1 MQAPVPETQKKAD
14 SRMKLIWKRVRRH
27 PFLKLTAVLI
37 AILFWMIVIASD
49 PTLERQKEMTAT
61 VSVTG
66 ADTLR
71 SRGYVVTDDLTS
83 SPITVN
89 ITARVTQGNYDRA
102 TAASFSPRL
111 DLSQITSDGQ
121 QEVSFS
127 AGYSTYGEIQSF
139 EPKSM
144 TVNVERYI
152 TRSRVPVVV
161 RVTGEMP
168 QGLWRSATSCDPNL
182 VSVSGPASLVEQVRR
197 AVVELPLEGL
207 SADMEDCQVT
217 SPVTLETADGQTIS
231 SPLIRI
237 TFESVTV
244 DSASIECSVLPTRS
258 VAVDAASAITGT
270 PAHGY
275 EVGEIRVSPETVTV
289 ADSAEALKNLEAM
302 FVQSPVDVTGATE
315 DLLVTVPLA
324 GATAHSYCSARE
336 VAVSVTIRPATHTH
350 TYNDLPVQVENL
362 GPGLKAAL
370 NRAKLGA
377 VLSGAY
383 QDMESLK
390 AANIHL
396 YVDAQGLA
404 AGVYNVEVQCRVDG
418 AESYDFTPQQ
428 QTLTLTIQ
436 SEAE

>member
-89 ITARVTQGNYDRA
+89 ITAKVTQGNYDRA

-127 AGYSTYGEIQSF
+127 AGYSTYGEIQAF

-258 VAVDAASAITGT
+258 VAVDAASAVTGT

-302 FVQSPVDVTGATE
+302 FVQSPVDVTGAAE

-362 GPGLKAAL
+362 GPGLKATL
-370 NRAKLGA
+370 SRTKLGA

-396 YVDAQGLA
+396 FVDAQGLA

>member
-111 DLSQITSDGQ
+111 DLSQIMSDGQ

-207 SADMEDCQVT
+207 RADMEDCQVT

-302 FVQSPVDVTGATE
+302 FVQSPVDMTGATE

-370 NRAKLGA
+370 SRAKLGA

>member
-111 DLSQITSDGQ
+111 DLSQIMSDGQ

-370 NRAKLGA
+370 SRAKLGA

>member
-89 ITARVTQGNYDRA
+89 ITAKVTQGNYDRA

-370 NRAKLGA
+370 SRAKLGA

>member
-71 SRGYVVTDDLTS
+71 TRGYVVTDDLTS

-89 ITARVTQGNYDRA
+89 ITAKVTQGNYDRA

-370 NRAKLGA
+370 SRAKLGA

>member
-89 ITARVTQGNYDRA
+89 ITAKVTQGNYDRA

-302 FVQSPVDVTGATE
+302 FVQSPVDVAGATE

-370 NRAKLGA
+370 SRAKLGA

-418 AESYDFTPQQ
+418 SESYDFTPQQ

>member
-61 VSVTG
+61 ISVTG

-89 ITARVTQGNYDRA
+89 ITAKVTQGNYDRA

-121 QEVSFS
+121 QDVSFS

-370 NRAKLGA
+370 SRAKLGA

>member
-89 ITARVTQGNYDRA
+89 ITAKVTQGNYDRA

-207 SADMEDCQVT
+207 RADMEDCQVT

-258 VAVDAASAITGT
+258 VAVDVASAITGT

>member
-89 ITARVTQGNYDRA
+89 ITAKVTQGNYDRA

-302 FVQSPVDVTGATE
+302 FVQSPVDMTGATE

-370 NRAKLGA
+370 SRAKLGA

-396 YVDAQGLA
+396 YVAAQGLA

>member
-1 MQAPVPETQKKAD
+1 MQAPVPETQEKAD

-89 ITARVTQGNYDRA
+89 ITAKVTQGNYDRA

-370 NRAKLGA
+370 SRAKLGA

>member
-1 MQAPVPETQKKAD
+1 MQAPVPETQEKAD

-89 ITARVTQGNYDRA
+89 ITAKVTQGNYDRA

-207 SADMEDCQVT
+207 RADMEDCQVT

-370 NRAKLGA
+370 SRAKLGA

>member
-89 ITARVTQGNYDRA
+89 ITAKVTQGNYDRA

-127 AGYSTYGEIQSF
+127 AGYSTYGEIQFF

-152 TRSRVPVVV
+152 TRSRLPVVV

-362 GPGLKAAL
+362 GPGLRAAL
-370 NRAKLGA
+370 SRAKLGA

>member
-1 MQAPVPETQKKAD
+1 MQAPVPEIQKKAD

-111 DLSQITSDGQ
+111 DLSQIMSDGQ

-207 SADMEDCQVT
+207 RADMEDCQVT

-370 NRAKLGA
+370 SRAKLGA

>member
-66 ADTLR
+66 ADMLR

-89 ITARVTQGNYDRA
+89 ITAKVTQGNYDRA

-370 NRAKLGA
+370 SRAKLGA

-418 AESYDFTPQQ
+418 SESYDFTPQQ

>member
-89 ITARVTQGNYDRA
+89 ITAKVTQGNYDRA

-127 AGYSTYGEIQSF
+127 TGYSTYGEIQSF

-370 NRAKLGA
+370 SRAKLGA

>member
-89 ITARVTQGNYDRA
+89 ITAKVTQGNYDRA

-302 FVQSPVDVTGATE
+302 FVQSPVDMTGATE

-370 NRAKLGA
+370 SRAKLGA

>member
-89 ITARVTQGNYDRA
+89 ITAKVTQGNYDRA

-362 GPGLKAAL
+362 GPGLRAAL
-370 NRAKLGA
+370 SRAKLGA

>member
-89 ITARVTQGNYDRA
+89 ITAKVTQGNYDRA

-370 NRAKLGA
+370 SRAKLGA

-418 AESYDFTPQQ
+418 SESYDFTPQQ

>member
-89 ITARVTQGNYDRA
+89 ITAKVTQGNYDRA

-275 EVGEIRVSPETVTV
+275 EVGEIRISPETVTV

-370 NRAKLGA
+370 SRAKLGA

>member
-89 ITARVTQGNYDRA
+89 ITAKVTQGNYDRA

-302 FVQSPVDVTGATE
+302 FVQSPVDVAGATE

-370 NRAKLGA
+370 SRAKLGA

>member
-89 ITARVTQGNYDRA
+89 ITAKVTQGNYDRA

-362 GPGLKAAL
+362 GPGLKAVL
-370 NRAKLGA
+370 SRAKLGA

>member
-89 ITARVTQGNYDRA
+89 RTAKVTQGNYDRA

-127 AGYSTYGEIQSF
+127 AGYSTYGEIQFF

-362 GPGLKAAL
+362 GPGLRAAL
-370 NRAKLGA
+370 SRAKLGA

>member
-89 ITARVTQGNYDRA
+89 ITAKVTQGNYDRA

-127 AGYSTYGEIQSF
+127 AGYSTYGEIQFF

-182 VSVSGPASLVEQVRR
+182 VSVSGPASLMEQVRR

-362 GPGLKAAL
+362 GPGLRAAL
-370 NRAKLGA
+370 SRAKLGA

>member
-83 SPITVN
+83 STITVN
-89 ITARVTQGNYDRA
+89 ITAKVTQGNYDRA

-370 NRAKLGA
+370 SRAKLGA

-418 AESYDFTPQQ
+418 SESYDFTPQQ

>member
-14 SRMKLIWKRVRRH
+14 SRMKLVWKRVRRH

-89 ITARVTQGNYDRA
+89 ITAKVTQGNYDRA

-127 AGYSTYGEIQSF
+127 TGYSTYGEIQSF

-370 NRAKLGA
+370 SRAKLGA

>member
-89 ITARVTQGNYDRA
+89 ITAKVTQGNYDRA

-258 VAVDAASAITGT
+258 VAVDVASAITGT

-370 NRAKLGA
+370 SRAKLGA

>member
-89 ITARVTQGNYDRA
+89 ITAKVTQGNYDRA

-258 VAVDAASAITGT
+258 VAVDVASAITGT

-350 TYNDLPVQVENL
+350 TYNDLPVQVKNL

-370 NRAKLGA
+370 SRAKLGA

>member
-89 ITARVTQGNYDRA
+89 ITAKVTQGNYDRA

-121 QEVSFS
+121 QDVSFS
-127 AGYSTYGEIQSF
+127 AGYSTYGEIQFF

-362 GPGLKAAL
+362 GPGLRAAL
-370 NRAKLGA
+370 SRAKLGA

>member
-89 ITARVTQGNYDRA
+89 ITAKVTQGNYDRA

-127 AGYSTYGEIQSF
+127 AGYSTYGEIQFF

-362 GPGLKAAL
+362 GPGLRAAL
-370 NRAKLGA
+370 SRAKLGA

>member
-89 ITARVTQGNYDRA
+89 ITAKVTQGNYDRA

-370 NRAKLGA
+370 SRAKLGA

-396 YVDAQGLA
+396 YVDAKGLA

>member
-89 ITARVTQGNYDRA
+89 ITAKVTQGNYDRA

-370 NRAKLGA
+370 SRAKMGA

>member
-27 PFLKLTAVLI
+27 PFLKLTAVL
-37 AILFWMIVIASD
+37 IVIASD

-89 ITARVTQGNYDRA
+89 ITAKVTQGNYDRA

-370 NRAKLGA
+370 SRAKLGA

-418 AESYDFTPQQ
+418 SESYDFTPQQ

>member
-111 DLSQITSDGQ
+111 DLSQIMSDGQ

-207 SADMEDCQVT
+207 RADMEDCQVT

-302 FVQSPVDVTGATE
+302 FVQSPVDMTGATE

-350 TYNDLPVQVENL
+350 TDNDLPVQVENL

-370 NRAKLGA
+370 SRAKLGA

>member
-370 NRAKLGA
+370 SRAKLGA

>member
-89 ITARVTQGNYDRA
+89 ITAKVSQGNYDRA

-127 AGYSTYGEIQSF
+127 AGYSTYGEIQFF

-370 NRAKLGA
+370 SRAKLGA

>member
-1 MQAPVPETQKKAD
+1 MQAPAPETQKKAD

-89 ITARVTQGNYDRA
+89 ITAKVTQGNYDRA

-121 QEVSFS
+121 QEISFS

-168 QGLWRSATSCDPNL
+168 QGLWRSATSCDPSL

-362 GPGLKAAL
+362 GPGLKATL
-370 NRAKLGA
+370 SRAKLGA

-396 YVDAQGLA
+396 FVDAQGLA
-404 AGVYNVEVQCRVDG
+404 EGVYNVEVQCRVDG

>member
-89 ITARVTQGNYDRA
+89 ITAKVTQGNYDRA

-258 VAVDAASAITGT
+258 VAVDVTSAITGT

-302 FVQSPVDVTGATE
+302 FVQTPVDVTGATE

-336 VAVSVTIRPATHTH
+336 VAVSVTICPATHTH

-370 NRAKLGA
+370 SRTKLGA

>member
-89 ITARVTQGNYDRA
+89 ITAKVTQGNYDRA

-144 TVNVERYI
+144 TLNVERYI

-370 NRAKLGA
+370 SRAKLGA